1 MDEIK
6 DDLVD
11 KIKDAFNSVLIPDL
25 PNNDDYPEDA
35 VPQGTYVRS
44 IRFDKLGVVT
54 DAFYGDV
61 DTTGKKI
68 IMYSVLLFPKKDMLG
83 MKTTKS
89 EQYYLSNEYEYEII
103 AYLMKA
109 PAKLSDITAIIGGG
123 LY

>member
-25 PNNDDYPEDA
+25 PNNDDYAEDA
-35 VPQGTYVRS
+35 VSQGTYVRS